1 MLTIPRRERSF
12 SGVQSR
18 ESPTAESAPARPSMP
33 QSVDSSSS
41 LTGNT
46 HEDRVAAARER
57 AQKRIAERM
66 AAAGLKPND
75 SSETLVQRQER
86 ERKERED
93 RVRRAEEEDAKREQ
107 ERQRRLAE
115 ERGVPSDAASKTA
128 GKKPPPAPPTRRAR
142 ADSAGQADG
151 KREDEFTKMD
161 QAAREQAIKEKQEV
175 QEAETKRLE

>member
-1 MLTIPRRERSF
+1 M
-12 SGVQSR
+12 QSR
-18 ESPTAESAPARPSMP
+18 ASPAAESAAARPSMP

-41 LTGNT
+41 LPGNT

-75 SSETLVQRQER
+75 ASETLTQRQER
-86 ERKERED
+86 EKKERED
-93 RVRRAEEEDAKREQ
+93 RVKRAEEEDAKREQ

-115 ERGVPSDAASKTA
+115 ERGVPSDAAPKTA
-128 GKKPPPAPPTRRAR
+128 GKKPPPAPPTRRAHT
-142 ADSAGQADG
+142 DSAGQADAKKG
-151 KREDEFTKMD
+151 DESAKAD
-161 QAAREQAIKEKQEV
+161 QAAREQAIKEEQEV